1 MRARANG
8 RVCVVQNLG
17 ATPLMTVVGRGYLDI
32 AKQLL
37 AAGADVHAV
46 MKVFSEFFKSL
57 PAVVRDAP

>member
-1 MRARANG
+1 M
-8 RVCVVQNLG
+8 QNLG